1 MLAPEMSE
9 PVTATATALAALMES
24 GVAALREN
32 DLAGALLRFTTAR
45 RLAPANV
52 GVLRTIA
59 ALASRNRQ
67 WPEAWSAA
75 ETGLALLPGDEGF
88 TDNRIVALAGAGF
101 GAAALALARTW
112 AIESPASGAA
122 AGRLSALLLHSGDL
136 SGASMWSARAL
147 QTLPA
152 RTDILLTAAEAAYR
166 LGAMAPARDHLD
178 RAVHLEPENRTV
190 RMARAT
196 TLLSLG
202 IWDPGLQDYE
212 YRLAPEPGR
221 GIRRLGL
228 DLPRWDGGDL
238 TGKRLL
244 VLAEQGVGDQMRF
257 ARDLAELRKH
267 CGDLT
272 VECEARLVPIFTR
285 SLAGMAVVPAQER
298 RVGDIH
304 LFDYDWL
311 AGHPPCAAYIEA
323 GSILLRLFERGL
335 APDRAN

>member
-9 PVTATATALAALMES
+9 SVTATGTALAALMES
-24 GVAALREN
+24 GVAALRDN
-32 DLAGALLRFTTAR
+32 DLAGALLRFAAAR

-59 ALASRNRQ
+59 TLASRNRK

-88 TDNRIVALAGAGF
+88 TDSRIVALAGAGF
-101 GAAALALARTW
+101 GAAALALARAW
-112 AIESPASGAA
+112 ATASPASGAA
-122 AGRLSALLLHSGDL
+122 AGRLSALLLHSGDV
-136 SGASMWSARAL
+136 SGANLWSARAL
-147 QTLPA
+147 ESLPA
-152 RTDILLTAAEAAYR
+152 RSDILLTAAEAAYR
-166 LGAMAPARDHLD
+166 LGAFATARDHLD
-178 RAVHLEPENRTV
+178 RAVRLEPDNRAV

-202 IWDPGLQDYE
+202 IWDPGLLDYE
-212 YRLAPEPGR
+212 YRLVPEPGR

-238 TGKRLL
+238 TGRQLL

-257 ARDLAELRKH
+257 ARDLAELRRH
-267 CGDLT
+267 CGALT
-272 VECEARLVPIFTR
+272 VECEARLVPIFAR
-285 SLAGMAVVPAQER
+285 SLPGIPIVAAKEQRIGEVHQ
-298 RVGDIH
+298 
-304 LFDYDWL
+304 FDYGWL
-311 AGHPPCAAYIEA
+311 AEHPPFAAFIEA

-335 APDRAN
+335 APDRAG